1 MNSALRPYVTAAS
14 IALVGASIIAVT
26 PVAPPPANAQVWSVR
41 LTSTDVS
48 GSGDVFDHLANTPLG
63 NGVALVYGGS
73 FIPNPTQ
80 EYLDNVV
87 DLYLKPMGFTGHAQV
102 ESLPDMASPLSG
114 PESLGY
120 GDSLQQ
126 GVPVMVND
134 IERAVTS
141 SHADAANPVVV
152 FGYSQSAQ
160 IASLIMPQLKADG
173 VPTDAVH
180 FVFIGNVLDPTG
192 GIAHIFDVPGAIGT
206 SLAPGLGPSSTLGSG
221 GATSISDSALSDV
234 TFHGGPL
241 AGIDYPEQPATPS
254 DLYPT
259 TIFSLEY
266 DGVPDSPHYAGSLLA
281 DLNADLGTFFE
292 HFSYLTIPES
302 EIQSAI
308 TLPGSESL
316 GAADLTDYL
325 VISNDNLPLT
335 ELLLLIPGI
344 GKPLH
349 DLLTPYL
356 TTLVNAQ
363 GYGSLTDGFN
373 GGPQNVPDDYF
384 GTTPTNISPA
394 ELSAALSQA
403 WQQGV
408 QAAMNDIAHPESYTE
423 QIQPLE
429 PFIQSIHDTF
439 GFGPADPSFSQFI
452 DALLK
457 LFNFPVSDV
466 SLSSSPSLTDIAT
479 DISET
484 LHYDANSM
492 APLTNAINS
501 LDISLP
507 AYDAALGDP
516 DLATAANDALGTFDV
531 LFGIESPLVAILGTA
546 VNLDTLFS

>member
-1 MNSALRPYVTAAS
+1 LAGAGLITVPQIAAPFPS
-14 IALVGASIIAVT
+14 PSPSSQA
-26 PVAPPPANAQVWSVR
+26 WRVR
-41 LTSTDVS
+41 LTSTDGS

-63 NGVALVYGGS
+63 NGTALVFGPS
-73 FIPNPTQ
+73 LDPNPTQ
-80 EYLDNVV
+80 EYLDSVV

-102 ESLPDMASPLSG
+102 ESLPDDLSPISG

-126 GVPVMVND
+126 DVPIMVND

-152 FGYSQSAQ
+152 FGYSQSSQ

-173 VPTDAVH
+173 VPTDDVH
-180 FVFIGNVLDPTG
+180 FVLTGDVLDPTG
-192 GIAHIFDVPGAIGT
+192 GIAHIFDVPGAVGT
-206 SLAPGLGPSSTLGSG
+206 SDAPGLGPSSTLGSG
-221 GATSISDSALSDV
+221 GATSISDSALSNV
-234 TFHGGPL
+234 NFSGGPL
-241 AGIDYPEQPATPS
+241 AGIDFPEQPATPS

-281 DLNADLGTFFE
+281 DLNADLGFFFE
-292 HFSYLTIPES
+292 HLTYLTIPES

-316 GAADLTDYL
+316 GTTDSLTDYE
-325 VISNDNLPLT
+325 VIPNDNLPLT
-335 ELLLLIPGI
+335 EGLLLIPGI

-356 TTLVNAQ
+356 TTLIDAQ
-363 GYGSLTDGFN
+363 GYGSLTGGYN
-373 GGPQNVPDDYF
+373 PGPQNVPDDYF
-384 GTTPTNISPA
+384 GTTPTNIEPA
-394 ELSAALSQA
+394 ELSAALSQS

-408 QAAMNDIAHPESYTE
+408 QAAMNDMAHPVSYTD
-423 QIQPLE
+423 QIQPVE
-429 PFIQSIHDTF
+429 PFLQSFHDSF
-439 GFGPADPSFSQFI
+439 GFGPANPTFAQFI
-452 DALLK
+452 DAVLK
-457 LFNFPVSDV
+457 FFNFPVSDV
-466 SLSSSPSLTDIAT
+466 TLSSSPTDIAT

-484 LHYDANSM
+484 LHYDANSL
-492 APLTNAINS
+492 APVTNAQNS

-516 DLATAANDALGTFDV
+516 AEVSAANDALGPFDA
-531 LFGIESPLVAILGTA
+531 LFGISPVIALLGTA
-546 VNLDTLFS
+546 VNLETLFS